1 MSYTKLFNSIINS
14 TIWTENDKTRI
25 MWITMLALADKNGEI
40 QASIPG
46 LARAASVSIPDCESA
61 ITKFLAPDPYSRSP
75 EDEGRRIEKIEGGW
89 ALLNHSK
96 YRALAS
102 KDDSKSANLKRQQRF
117 RERKE
122 RNSLNAL
129 VTPCN
134 APVTPCN
141 AHVTLRR
148 DIAEAEAKAKEE
160 EDTLSEI
167 GRKADYP
174 QLVESLWRI
183 FPATSRNRSSKK
195 KVADS
200 IKKIRIRPS
209 DDIIIESARQWASS
223 HGWTKDSGQFAPG
236 IHIWVK
242 DRKWESEPETS
253 LFTPAKT
260 TSAANYGI

>member
-134 APVTPCN
+134 APQG
-141 AHVTLRR
+141 HSRSRSKSKRR
-148 DIAEAEAKAKEE
+148 RRYFVRNR
-160 EDTLSEI
+160 TQ
-167 GRKADYP
+167 GR
-174 QLVESLWRI
+174 L
-183 FPATSRNRSSKK
+183 PATRGITLENLSRNKPK
-195 KVADS
+195 PFIQEK
-200 IKKIRIRPS
+200 
-209 DDIIIESARQWASS
+209 
-223 HGWTKDSGQFAPG
+223 GC
-236 IHIWVK
+236 
-242 DRKWESEPETS
+242 
-253 LFTPAKT
+253 
-260 TSAANYGI
+260 